1 MEGDGYA
8 AENVYAKNRKAV
20 EDKITFKV
28 HSIGIDLVEDL
39 FQLFETDAVKVILYH
54 TNKPVLIDL
63 IDRALG
69 RYLKILAE
77 MKSQILSN

>member
-1 MEGDGYA
+1 M
-8 AENVYAKNRKAV
+8 

-39 FQLFETDAVKVILYH
+39 FQLFETDAVKAILYH